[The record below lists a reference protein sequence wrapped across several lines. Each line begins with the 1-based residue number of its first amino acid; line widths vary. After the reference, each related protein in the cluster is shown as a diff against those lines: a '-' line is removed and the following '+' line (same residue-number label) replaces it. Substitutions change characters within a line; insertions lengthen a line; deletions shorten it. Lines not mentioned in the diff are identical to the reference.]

1 MAQFDVHYIR
11 IGYCTGSG
19 NGTRSLRAGDFVLA
33 SSSILTINFNHVS
46 RYVNL
51 LDFHWINIPIR
62 SFYFL
67 EIIGLSFYGL
77 VNDWGSSYCC
87 PPF

>member
-1 MAQFDVHYIR
+1 MQNWSLPPNTKGRINLAQFDVHYIR

-33 SSSILTINFNHVS
+33 SSSILTMNFNHVS

-51 LDFHWINIPIR
+51 LYFHWINISIR
-62 SFYFL
+62 SFIFL
-67 EIIGLSFYGL
+67 KLLG
-77 VNDWGSSYCC
+77 
-87 PPF
+87 